1 MAEHTDSDISYVL
14 RLAFGRVVPT
24 TPIPV
29 MAGISERMMAFAL
42 HDDRLPPRVIL
53 QRYRPQEH
61 ERAFRAFS
69 VMQALR
75 GLHFPVPDVYYFG
88 WSHYT
93 RYTLMLME
101 YIEGRRDEGQPH
113 AFFLRVGEHFA
124 QTLAHLHQLGWDPLP
139 DLATMPLRYAFD
151 HLAGEVRELGTPE
164 LLDTLDWLTPRV
176 GSIKPQSQTVL
187 HGDYTPQNAISDG
200 DTHIVA
206 ILGWENA
213 VLGDPRFDV
222 GYASAALGA
231 YGLPLSN
238 QFIQAYE
245 AAAGPVPDLVFWE
258 VLSALRLLT
267 RIGTVLAG
275 LYSPELEEWVEHIW
289 PIWEGLLVFIE
300 DRTGLEL

>member
-1 MAEHTDSDISYVL
+1 MAEHSDIDYVL
-14 RLAFGRVVPT
+14 RLAFGRAVPT

-29 MAGISERMMAFAL
+29 RANTSDRAMAFAL

-53 QRYRPQEH
+53 QRYSPQEH
-61 ERAFRAFS
+61 ARAFRAFS

-75 GLHFPVPDVYYFG
+75 SLHFPVPDVYYFG

-93 RYTLMLME
+93 RYTLLLME
-101 YIEGRRDEGQPH
+101 HIEGRRDEGQPH
-113 AFFLRVGEHFA
+113 AFFLRVGQHFA
-124 QTLAHLHQLGWDPLP
+124 QTLAQLHQIQWEVLP
-139 DLATMPLRYAFD
+139 DLAVMPLKYAFD

-176 GSIKPQSQTVL
+176 ESITPLPHTVL
-187 HGDYTPQNAISDG
+187 HGDYTPHNAISDG
-200 DTHIVA
+200 HTHIVA

-213 VLGDPRFDV
+213 VLADPRFDV
-222 GYASAALGA
+222 GYASAVLGA

-238 QFIQAYE
+238 QFIESYE
-245 AAAGPVPDLVFWE
+245 AAAGPVADRPFWE